1 MNLKN
6 KNILITGGTGS
17 FGKNFLDYV
26 LNKHKPKKLI
36 VYSRDELKQFELKKK
51 YAKNK
56 SLRFFLGDVRDL
68 PRLSQACDGVD
79 ILIHAA
85 ALKQVPTAE
94 YNPFEFIKTNIHGAQ
109 NVIDAAINNKIKKVL
124 TLSTDKAVAPINLYG
139 ATKVAS
145 DKFFIAA
152 NNTLGNKDIS
162 FSVVRY
168 GNVVNSRGSLFP
180 ELKNKINTFNL
191 TNKEMTRF
199 FITLEDSVKFV
210 INCIDLMKG
219 GEIFI
224 PKINSFKIIDLIKS
238 RYDERSGIEF
248 KVIDQTLAF
257 RTRADIAAHLSLER
271 PVQKPLSR
279 AALEVL
285 AIIAYHQPITRSEIE
300 EIRGISLSRGT
311 IDILLELEWIRPRG
325 RRRTPGRP
333 LTWGTSTA
341 FLDHFGLSSVSE
353 LPGMEDLKSAG
364 LLRKGAVIG
373 GLGETSVMAEDE
385 ADSLNE
391 DELEEEVLAHDV
403 DFLDEEEA

>member
-1 MNLKN
+1 MSSVTEQPSIDAGLSLVERAR
-6 KNILITGGTGS
+6 IIEALVFAS
-17 FGKNFLDYV
+17 AEPVAF
-26 LNKHKPKKLI
+26 KKLAP
-36 VYSRDELKQFELKKK
+36 YLNEETELTE
-51 YAKNK
+51 
-56 SLRFFLGDVRDL
+56 
-68 PRLSQACDGVD
+68 
-79 ILIHAA
+79 
-85 ALKQVPTAE
+85 
-94 YNPFEFIKTNIHGAQ
+94 
-109 NVIDAAINNKIKKVL
+109 
-124 TLSTDKAVAPINLYG
+124 
-139 ATKVAS
+139 
-145 DKFFIAA
+145 
-152 NNTLGNKDIS
+152 
-162 FSVVRY
+162 
-168 GNVVNSRGSLFP
+168 
-180 ELKNKINTFNL
+180 
-191 TNKEMTRF
+191 
-199 FITLEDSVKFV
+199 
-210 INCIDLMKG
+210 
-219 GEIFI
+219 
-224 PKINSFKIIDLIKS
+224 IIDLIKS

-271 PVQKPLSR
+271 PMKKPLSR

-385 ADSLNE
+385 ADSLSE
-391 DELEEEVLAHDV
+391 DELEDEVLAHDV
-403 DFLDEEEA
+403 DFFDEEEA